1 MEQRLFRKKTRR
13 RVKNN
18 TASVACSKKTMTQRR
33 RPESL
38 FIRQIHCIWRKV
50 PYKHFLFLIS
60 SPVKISV
67 ELNIFSSISKFHSYL
82 VITSQVFDKYVQIL
96 YPQTHIPVN
105 ILMNSRQREVSWISE
120 WKIKNNEPII
130 KNPNKNKIPKNKVK
144 GN

>member
-1 MEQRLFRKKTRR
+1 MEQRLFRKKLDEELKIIRQ
-13 RVKNN
+13 VLL
-18 TASVACSKKTMTQRR
+18 AVKKTMTQRR

-60 SPVKISV
+60 SPVKVSV